1 MNPKGAPK
9 YPKLYASVQAL
20 SPISPEAYA
29 SWLDTAQPMRFKKG
43 QLLLAPGSILRRTYY
58 VLEGASIAFALD
70 QQGNEH
76 IIQFAIEDWW
86 ISDLGSFLTGRPA
99 LLQVEAIE
107 DCVVLCFQQE
117 ELEKQFKL
125 HPELQTYYLKLTQRA
140 FLSFQE
146 RTLDNLSLD
155 AETRYQ
161 KFAAKYPGL
170 ELRLA
175 QKYVASYLGM
185 SAEFLSKIKKR
196 LRR

>member
-1 MNPKGAPK
+1 MNTLQEPL
-9 YPKLYASVQAL
+9 YPKLNASVQAL
-20 SPISPEAYA
+20 SPISAEAYA
-29 SWLDTAQPMRFKKG
+29 SWLSIAQRMRFKKG
-43 QLLLAPGSILRRTYY
+43 QLLMAPGSVFRRTYY
-58 VLEGASIAFALD
+58 LLEGAAIAFALD
-70 QQGNEH
+70 QEGNEH
-76 IIQFAIEDWW
+76 IIQFAIEGWW
-86 ISDLGSFLTGRPA
+86 ISDLGAFLTGRPA
-99 LLQVEAIE
+99 LLQVEAVE
-107 DCVVLCFQQE
+107 DCEVLCFQEE

-161 KFAAKYPGL
+161 KFVAKYPGL

-196 LRR
+196 LRS